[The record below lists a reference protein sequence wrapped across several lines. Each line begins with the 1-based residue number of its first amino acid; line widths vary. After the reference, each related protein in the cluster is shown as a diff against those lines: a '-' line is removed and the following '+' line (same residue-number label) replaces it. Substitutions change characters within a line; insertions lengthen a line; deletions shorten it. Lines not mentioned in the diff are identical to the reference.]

1 MSAKHDDALALHALL
16 VPLIQFALAEPDD
29 PSPQWRAEAMRTQQD
44 LRGRVGSELPAALD
58 VDSIW
63 VRAVEDAERD
73 DRISGGG
80 GVSLSMPKMLPF
92 ERALL
97 LADPF
102 DPDAIR
108 LRIRGAAATG

>member
-1 MSAKHDDALALHALL
+1 MSLKHDDAAALHALL
-16 VPLIQFALAEPDD
+16 VPLIKFALAEPDD
-29 PSPQWRAEAMRTQQD
+29 PSAEWRAEAMRAQQD
-44 LRGRVGSELPAALD
+44 LRGRVGPELD

-73 DRISGGG
+73 DKISGGA

-97 LADPF
+97 LAEPF
-102 DPDAIR
+102 DADALR

>member
-1 MSAKHDDALALHALL
+1 MSLKHDDAVALHALL
-16 VPLIQFALAEPDD
+16 VPLIKFALAEPDD
-29 PSPQWRAEAMRTQQD
+29 PSAQWRAEAMRAQQA
-44 LRGRVGSELPAALD
+44 LRGRVGPELPSALD

-63 VRAVEDAERD
+63 VQAVEDAETD
-73 DRISGGG
+73 DNISSGG

-97 LADPF
+97 LAEPF
-102 DPDAIR
+102 DADALR